1 MSDHIRKPLNH
12 KRMGDLKPL
21 RLDAT
26 KETPQ
31 VNLDA
36 QANRFEISGRSFPLN
51 AKGFYMPILE
61 WLDSYAGS
69 PNPSTEFT
77 FKLEYFNT
85 PSSKS
90 ISDILKKLKEIKD
103 AGNAVTVNW
112 FYEEDDIDILDLGHV
127 FARTVGMDFE
137 FKEYTD

>member
-1 MSDHIRKPLNH
+1 
-12 KRMGDLKPL
+12 MGDFKAL
-21 RLDAT
+21 RLEAT

-31 VNLDA
+31 VALDA
-36 QANRFEISGRSFPLN
+36 ESNRFEITGRSFPLN
-51 AKGFYMPILE
+51 AKGFYLPILE
-61 WLDSYAGS
+61 WLDSYGEK
-69 PNPSTEFT
+69 PNAKTDFV
-77 FKLEYFNT
+77 FRLEYFNT

-90 ISDILKKLKEIKD
+90 ISDILRKLKEIKD
-103 AGNAVTVNW
+103 AGNPVSIIW